1 MRDWHELFCEGSGP
15 AVRAFIVGFAVGR
28 GARDAC
34 VFGTDVE
41 LEPDSFG
48 ERLKA
53 LFTRGSHHVV
63 FVPDELATPLAEA
76 MTDHG
81 AVLGIR
87 LDHRRII
94 QLASF
99 EFRVEVFS
107 RDEKTRLRT
116 LVITSVL
123 PGARLENLSE
133 QEETHPEARG
143 PEPFAPLHAYTYR
156 ASGRVVG
163 AFGAVVEHWRRTRE
177 QDFTEIS
184 RISVRGNPLG

>member
-1 MRDWHELFCEGSGP
+1 MRDWHELFFEGSEG
-15 AVRAFIVGFAVGR
+15 ALRAFVVGFAAGR
-28 GARDAC
+28 GARDGG
-34 VFGTDVE
+34 VFGGDIA
-41 LEPDSFG
+41 LEADSFG

-63 FVPDELATPLAEA
+63 FVPDELASPLAEA
-76 MTDHG
+76 VAVHG
-81 AVLGIR
+81 AALGIR
-87 LDHRRII
+87 LDHRRIV
-94 QLASF
+94 QSASF
-99 EFRVEVFS
+99 EFRIEVFS

-116 LVITSVL
+116 RVIAGI
-123 PGARLENLSE
+123 PQDARIENLSE

-163 AFGAVVEHWRRTRE
+163 VFGAVVEHWRYTRG

-184 RISVRGNPLG
+184 RIAVRGNPFG